1 MRKARKLLFSVTSVR
16 AFRLRPFSIKTALL
30 VCLAV
35 LLSSCAAV
43 EQRVSPDGVQEGIA
57 SWYGSDFH
65 GKPTASG
72 ETYNMH
78 AMTAAHKTLP
88 LGTTLDVTNLENG
101 RHINVVVNDRG
112 PFVAGRIIDLS
123 YAGAKGLD
131 IVGPGT
137 ARVRLK
143 VTGRDQRYVKYITIQ
158 DSGPGNL
165 FVVQLGAFVERSN
178 AERLKTALEWKYS
191 GVYMAK
197 ADVSG
202 RTFYRVRM
210 GRSSERGK
218 AKALAETLA
227 EEGYTV
233 VIMKE

>member
-1 MRKARKLLFSVTSVR
+1 MAERLKSLISLKTLLLF
-16 AFRLRPFSIKTALL
+16 LL
-30 VCLAV
+30 AAV
-35 LLSSCAAV
+35 LSSCAAV
-43 EQRVSPDGVQEGIA
+43 EQSVSTDGVQDGIA
-57 SWYGSDFH
+57 SWYGSDFN

-72 ETYNMH
+72 ETYDMY

-88 LGTTLDVTNLENG
+88 LGTTLEVTNLDNG
-101 RHINVVVNDRG
+101 RRVNVVVNDRG
-112 PFVAGRIIDLS
+112 PFVPGRIIDLS
-123 YAGAKGLD
+123 YSGARALD

-137 ARVRLK
+137 ARVRLR
-143 VTGRDQRYVKYITIQ
+143 VTGRDGKYVKYVSVQ
-158 DSGPGNL
+158 DSGPGSL

-197 ADVSG
+197 ADVAG

-210 GRSSERGK
+210 GRSSEREK
-218 AKALAETLA
+218 TKALAQTLA
-227 EEGYTV
+227 EEGYPV

>member
-1 MRKARKLLFSVTSVR
+1 MESLSVKILF
-16 AFRLRPFSIKTALL
+16 L
-30 VCLAV
+30 VLICVLAT
-35 LLSSCAAV
+35 SCATV
-43 EQRVSPDGVQEGIA
+43 EQSVSPDGVQEGIA

-72 ETYNMH
+72 ETYNMY

-88 LGTTLDVTNLENG
+88 LGTTVEVINLDNG

-123 YAGAKGLD
+123 FTGAKGLNMVD
-131 IVGPGT
+131 SGT

-143 VTGRDQRYVKYITIQ
+143 VTGRDEKYVKYIRFE

-165 FVVQLGAFVERSN
+165 YVIQLGAFVEKGN

-191 GVYMAK
+191 GVYMAR
-197 ADVSG
+197 AEVSG
-202 RTFYRVRM
+202 RAFYRVRM
-210 GRSSERGK
+210 GRSKERNS
-218 AKALAETLA
+218 ARTLAETLA
-227 EEGYTV
+227 QEGYTV

>member
-1 MRKARKLLFSVTSVR
+1 MAKGLKRLFSPKTLLLF
-16 AFRLRPFSIKTALL
+16 LL
-30 VCLAV
+30 AA

-43 EQRVSPDGVQEGIA
+43 EQSVSPDGVQEGIA
-57 SWYGSDFH
+57 SWYGSDFN

-72 ETYNMH
+72 ETYDMY

-88 LGTTLDVTNLENG
+88 LGTTLEVTNLENG
-101 RHINVVVNDRG
+101 RRVNVVVNDRG
-112 PFVAGRIIDLS
+112 PFVPGRIIDLS
-123 YAGAKGLD
+123 YSGAKALD

-137 ARVRLK
+137 ARVRLR
-143 VTGRDQRYVKYITIQ
+143 VTGREEKYVKYITIQ
-158 DSGPGNL
+158 DSGPGSL

-178 AERLKTALEWKYS
+178 AERLKTALGWKYS

-197 ADVSG
+197 ANVAG

-210 GRSSERGK
+210 GRSAEREK
-218 AKALAETLA
+218 TKALAQTLA

>member
-1 MRKARKLLFSVTSVR
+1 MAESRMRLFSV
-16 AFRLRPFSIKTALL
+16 KTIVLL
-30 VCLAV
+30 FFAV

-43 EQRVSPDGVQEGIA
+43 EQSVSPDGVQEGVA

-88 LGTTLDVTNLENG
+88 LGTTLEVTSLENG
-101 RHINVVVNDRG
+101 RRIGVVVNDRG
-112 PFVAGRIIDLS
+112 PFVAGRVIDLS
-123 YAGAKGLD
+123 YSGAKGLD
-131 IVGPGT
+131 MVGSGT

-143 VTGRDQRYVKYITIQ
+143 VTGRDRKYVKYISIQ
-158 DSGPGNL
+158 DSGPGSL
-165 FVVQLGAFVERSN
+165 FVVQLGAFVDRGN

-197 ADVSG
+197 ADVAG

-210 GRSSERGK
+210 GRSVEREK
-218 AKALAETLA
+218 ARTLAETLA